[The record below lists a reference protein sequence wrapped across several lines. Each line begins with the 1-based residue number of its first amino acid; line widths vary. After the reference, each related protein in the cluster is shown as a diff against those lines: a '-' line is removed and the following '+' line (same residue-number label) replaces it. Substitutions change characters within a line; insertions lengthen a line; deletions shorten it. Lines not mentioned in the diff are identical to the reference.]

1 MVRPWRA
8 PTTDE
13 RLHDTFYGERY
24 PGQPDKAKGHL
35 NSVSAVQRLFS
46 TWWQVKDSNVRSFR
60 DGSRVLRRQARYQGL
75 SRGRDAGL
83 AVFTA
88 QLSYDSRLSTPRMD
102 APCGATCGGLARFWA
117 DAIQVVT
124 GCGALGLGPRRGW
137 SNGAGYPTERTTGS
151 TSQVAL
157 ATGRHCLGRAE
168 RTRVADPFRR
178 RVSVALR
185 RTSDVIDAH
194 QGST

>member
-13 RLHDTFYGERY
+13 RLNDTFYGERY

-60 DGSRVLRRQARYQGL
+60 DGSRVLRRQARDQGL

-88 QLSYDSRLSTPRMD
+88 QLSHHTPHPTDGRPLWCD
-102 APCGATCGGLARFWA
+102 LWWF
-117 DAIQVVT
+117 
-124 GCGALGLGPRRGW
+124 GPI
-137 SNGAGYPTERTTGS
+137 
-151 TSQVAL
+151 
-157 ATGRHCLGRAE
+157 LGRCN
-168 RTRVADPFRR
+168 PGCHG
-178 RVSVALR
+178 LR
-185 RTSDVIDAH
+185 RPWTWTAARLVEWRGLSNRKDYRLDFSGRTGHWATLP
-194 QGST
+194 GSCREDPGCRPVPASG